1 MVRNDLEAV
10 SEPCDLRARVTAHSR
25 GIQDSG
31 SSLRDRFSLFQFHKV
46 IHVYEKERAISY
58 LHYICTELAGA
69 L

>member
-46 IHVYEKERAISY
+46 IHVYEKERERERENIVTMISVAI
-58 LHYICTELAGA
+58 
-69 L
+69 